1 MCILPYQRVAQQC
14 IGIAEHSKKTEFG
27 DLDIYFGCREMQRDN
42 LYAEERALAKAEGII
57 SSNNTAFSR
66 EANIP
71 KVNFHSETL
80 FFGYMST
87 SDKPT

>member
-1 MCILPYQRVAQQC
+1 MC
-14 IGIAEHSKKTEFG
+14 AEKSKKPEFG
-27 DLDIYFGCREMQRDN
+27 DLDIYFGCREMRRDN

-71 KVNFHSETL
+71 KVRVFCLQIKMLIIFS
-80 FFGYMST
+80 
-87 SDKPT
+87 KW